1 MTDKEYLVALYAFT
15 GFGPIRIRLLLNYF
29 KSAKRVWEL
38 ELDEILKVGLHKNI
52 AEKFTIHRNNFDF
65 TKYFQRLEKL
75 GIKYTTN
82 ADREYPKNLRDLE
95 DAPVVIYYM
104 GVLSNKDESAVAI
117 VGSRKMTPY
126 GKEIAEKF
134 SRELGKHGITIVSGL
149 ARGVD
154 TVVHRGALSVGGRT
168 IAVIASGLDRIYP
181 PENTKLVYEI
191 IRMGGAVM
199 SEYPLGYPPLPSNF
213 PLRNRI
219 VSGISKAIL
228 VVEGLERSG
237 TLITASHAAE
247 QGRSV
252 FAVPGRITSPTS
264 GAPHFLLQNG
274 AKLALSPKDIL
285 DELSLEIKVDND
297 EETSLENINKHSK
310 S

>member
-15 GFGPIRIRLLLNYF
+15 DFGPIRTRLLLNYF

-38 ELDEILKVGLHKNI
+38 ELDEILKVGLHRNI

-65 TKYFQRLEKL
+65 TKYFQKLEKL
-75 GIKYTTN
+75 GIGYITDT
-82 ADREYPKNLRDLE
+82 DPLYPKNLHDLD
-95 DAPVVIYYM
+95 DAPVVLYYK
-104 GVLSNKDESAVAI
+104 GILLEKDENAIAI

-126 GKEIAEKF
+126 GKEIAEKY
-134 SRELGKHGITIVSGL
+134 SRELAGYGITIVSGL
-149 ARGVD
+149 ARGID

-181 PENTKLVYEI
+181 PENTVLAEEI
-191 IRMGGAVM
+191 IKSKGVVM

-219 VSGISKAIL
+219 VSGLSKAVV

-237 TLITASHAAE
+237 TLITASHAAN

-252 FAVPGRITSPTS
+252 FAVPGPVTSPTS

-285 DELSLEIKVDND
+285 DELSLEFKVDRR
-297 EETSLENINKHSK
+297 
-310 S
+310 